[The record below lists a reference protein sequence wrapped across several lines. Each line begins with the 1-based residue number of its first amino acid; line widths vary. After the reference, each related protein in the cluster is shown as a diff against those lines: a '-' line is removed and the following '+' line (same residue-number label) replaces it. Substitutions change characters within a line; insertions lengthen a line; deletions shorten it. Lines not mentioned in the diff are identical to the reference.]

1 MVNKQNLWFLVLFS
15 LVLVLSVYYVTMP
28 DELFLTNNSYIDDTK
43 EVVSVEESD
52 LLTAMK
58 TELNN
63 EREEQVA
70 SIKKELNNN
79 TKTIEEKN
87 EAYEELLY
95 LNELK
100 GLEEAIE
107 TKIKNDFGLS
117 SFVKINNND
126 VSVVVLKDKHDISL
140 ANNIMKSVQSFFKK
154 DVRVIVK
161 FEK

>member
-52 LLTAMK
+52 LLIAMK
-58 TELNN
+58 TELTN

-140 ANNIMKSVQSFFKK
+140 ANDIMKSVQSFFKK

>member
-1 MVNKQNLWFLVLFS
+1 
-15 LVLVLSVYYVTMP
+15 MP

-140 ANNIMKSVQSFFKK
+140 ANDIMKSVQSFFKK

>member
-1 MVNKQNLWFLVLFS
+1 
-15 LVLVLSVYYVTMP
+15 
-28 DELFLTNNSYIDDTK
+28 
-43 EVVSVEESD
+43 
-52 LLTAMK
+52 MK

-140 ANNIMKSVQSFFKK
+140 ANDIMKSVQSFFKK

>member
-1 MVNKQNLWFLVLFS
+1 
-15 LVLVLSVYYVTMP
+15 MP

-52 LLTAMK
+52 LLIAMK
-58 TELNN
+58 TELTN

-140 ANNIMKSVQSFFKK
+140 ANDIMKSVQSFFKK

>member
-140 ANNIMKSVQSFFKK
+140 ANDIMKSVQSFFKK